1 MCTCLISLTG
11 FVFLDRTEKLTGA
24 YGIAYGTLRDAY
36 GMLTTQ
42 ALLETLTGCL
52 RDAYGILQSQCFLF
66 IFPPKEG
73 RPVTE
78 EGVGGFLKCVR
89 S

>member
-36 GMLTTQ
+36 DTGVIRNAYGM
-42 ALLETLTGCL
+42 LTGCL
-52 RDAYGILQSQCFLF
+52 RDPSESRLSFYV
-66 IFPPKEG
+66 PKKEG
-73 RPVTE
+73 RPYTE
-78 EGVGGFLKCVR
+78 EGGE
-89 S
+89 